1 MATLI
6 MTIDSDAED
15 VKEQEM
21 RDADIIMEEPNKDAM
36 VFEED

>member
-1 MATLI
+1 MHDLFSNI
-6 MTIDSDAED
+6 NSED
-15 VKEQEM
+15 FVSIEM